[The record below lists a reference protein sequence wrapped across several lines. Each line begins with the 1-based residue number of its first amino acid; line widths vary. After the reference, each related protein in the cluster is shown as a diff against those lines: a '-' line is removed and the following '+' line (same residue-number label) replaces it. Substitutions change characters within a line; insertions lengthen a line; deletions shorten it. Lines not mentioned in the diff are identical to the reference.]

1 MGFFLKKH
9 NIDNIFFIGI
19 GGIGMSG
26 LAELLISEGC
36 KVKGTDTGESQII
49 ERLKKMGAV
58 VYNKHDAKNVESS
71 KVVVYTDAIRPDNP
85 ELLRAKELGLEIY
98 DRASFLGEVM
108 KLFPNS
114 VCVSGTHGKTTTT
127 SMIASITTHTQM
139 DPTILLGGELDE
151 IGGNIRI
158 GKGNIIISEA
168 CEYKANILKY
178 NPTMAMILNIDEDHL
193 DFYKNIDDIIAT
205 FKKYADDVPS
215 TGYVVYNKDDEHVL
229 EAIKDVTA
237 KTISFGV
244 DSDADYKAE
253 NITYDE
259 NGCANFDL
267 IHNNKITEIKLSVLG
282 KHNVY
287 NALAAIAMANTYGAS
302 LEDIKKYI
310 LLYAGVHRRIE
321 TKGYIGSV
329 RIIDDYAHHPTEIMA
344 TLEAVKKMAK
354 GRIITI
360 FQPHT
365 FTRTQKLL
373 QGFAEA
379 FKRSDVTIITD
390 IYAAREKDTKL
401 VHSKDLINSMK
412 EHGYDAMYISK
423 FEDIEN
429 YLLDNLRENDIILT
443 VGAGNIYKLGEDLL
457 KIKDKQ

>member
-1 MGFFLKKH
+1 
-9 NIDNIFFIGI
+9 
-19 GGIGMSG
+19 
-26 LAELLISEGC
+26 
-36 KVKGTDTGESQII
+36 
-49 ERLKKMGAV
+49 
-58 VYNKHDAKNVESS
+58 
-71 KVVVYTDAIRPDNP
+71 
-85 ELLRAKELGLEIY
+85 
-98 DRASFLGEVM
+98 
-108 KLFPNS
+108 
-114 VCVSGTHGKTTTT
+114 
-127 SMIASITTHTQM
+127 
-139 DPTILLGGELDE
+139 
-151 IGGNIRI
+151 
-158 GKGNIIISEA
+158 
-168 CEYKANILKY
+168 
-178 NPTMAMILNIDEDHL
+178 MILNIDEDHL
-193 DFYKNIDDIIAT
+193 DFYKNIEDIIAT

-215 TGYVVYNKDDEHVL
+215 TGYVLYNKDDEHVI
-229 EAIKDVTA
+229 EAIKDVKA
-237 KTISFGV
+237 KTISFGI

-253 NITYDE
+253 NITYDD

-267 IHNNKITEIKLSVLG
+267 IHNNEKTEIKLSVLG

-302 LEDIKKYI
+302 LQDIKKYI

-373 QGFAEA
+373 EGFAEA
-379 FKRSDVTIITD
+379 FKRSDITIITD

-401 VHSKDLINSMK
+401 VHSKDLIKSMK

-457 KIKDKQ
+457 EIKDK